1 MNEKLKEEI
10 KRKKIDIHDLADEL
24 NLSLKQLDKK
34 LNGKDSFTRLEICKI
49 AEHFTLKDHKS
60 DYYKYIDNLFS

>member
-10 KRKKIDIHDLADEL
+10 KRKKVNISDLAKEL
-24 NLSLKQLDKK
+24 NLTLKQLDRK
-34 LNGKDSFTRLEICKI
+34 LNGKDGFTKLEMCKI
-49 AEHFTLKDHKS
+49 AQHFTLKDHKS